1 MDKNT
6 AGFEAGVAAE
16 EPRAP
21 HATEREQAI
30 LELLVGQRFVAF
42 RDIEREIDASPA
54 TLRRDLK
61 RLAGAGRI
69 ARVHGGAKLVAERDR
84 AAPCRV
90 PGLLGVPFHENIARE
105 PGRKQAIGR
114 AAAALCTP
122 GEAVMLDGGSTTLHM
137 CPHLD
142 GLNLQVMTNSLHIV
156 GALLSQPDTRVNV
169 SGGAVFREQN
179 IILAASGED
188 LMPRFHAPKLF
199 MGAAAV
205 GPQGIMQPDTLL
217 VAAERALIDRAEEL
231 ILLVDSSKFRSPSGN
246 VVCAL
251 GEIDIVVT
259 DSGIEPHHREM
270 LSAAGVKVVIAAEP

>member
-1 MDKNT
+1 MGKNT
-6 AGFEAGVAAE
+6 ARFEAKVAAE
-16 EPRAP
+16 EPRAL
-21 HATEREQAI
+21 HASEREQAI
-30 LELLVGQRFVAF
+30 LALLAGQRFVAF

-69 ARVHGGAKLVAERDR
+69 ARVHGGAKLVAVRDR
-84 AAPCRV
+84 VGRAMV

-105 PGRKQAIGR
+105 PERKRAIGR
-114 AAAALCTP
+114 AAAALCTA
-122 GEAVMLDGGSTTLHM
+122 GEAVMLDGGSTTLQM

-156 GALLSQPDTRVNV
+156 GALLGQPDTRVQV
-169 SGGAVFREQN
+169 PGGAVFREQN
-179 IILAASGED
+179 IILAASGDD

-205 GPQGIMQPDTLL
+205 GPQGIMQPDTG
-217 VAAERALIDRAEEL
+217 
-231 ILLVDSSKFRSPSGN
+231 PSGS

-259 DSGIEPHHREM
+259 DSGIEPRHREM
-270 LSAAGVKVVIAAEP
+270 LSAAGVRVVVAAEPRRAPRMRGSSNH